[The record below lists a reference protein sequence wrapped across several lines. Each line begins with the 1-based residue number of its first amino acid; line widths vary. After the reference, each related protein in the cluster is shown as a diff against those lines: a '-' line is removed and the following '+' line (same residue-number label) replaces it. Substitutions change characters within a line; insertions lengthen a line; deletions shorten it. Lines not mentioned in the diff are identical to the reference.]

1 MKTFD
6 PKEKRERY
14 SDANRD
20 QQSFRRSYSRRDDSS
35 SNSEYDTPS
44 EFMKDQ
50 RKERHQYSGTESR
63 FGKGSREESG
73 KRRSFNPNFTRD
85 NRLKSEEHGNRWD
98 REEERPRRY
107 GEGRN
112 GQPFRKNSR
121 YNDRDQ
127 EYNDNR
133 RDDRS
138 GRSRR
143 NPREEYA
150 YYADRDQEGR
160 EGGRGYNGRETDR
173 GYDRSRKGAHRQ
185 ERYERG
191 EERSYGENRR
201 GRYGERRNNYGDR
214 RESGRYGDRKKS
226 YPNYDATNYPRF
238 DAPKQTGAIRLNR
251 FIANSGICSR
261 READDLITAG
271 VVSVNGKIVSEL
283 GTKVN
288 PGDEVRFN
296 GEIIR
301 GEKLVYILMNKPK
314 GYVTSLEDP
323 HADKT
328 VMDLIKDACTERVY
342 PVGRLDKNS
351 VGVLLITNDGELT
364 RQLTHPSYKKSKIYQ
379 VSLDKALTEEDMQR
393 IVDGIELEDGMIYA
407 DEVSYV
413 NGSRKEIGIEIHSG
427 RNRIVRRIFE
437 SLGYSV
443 QKLDRVYFAG
453 LTKRGLK
460 RGAWRFLTPKE
471 VAMLKSGEYE

>member
-35 SNSEYDTPS
+35 SNQEYDTPS

-50 RKERHQYSGTESR
+50 RKERHQHSDTESR

-85 NRLKSEEHGNRWD
+85 NRLKGEEHGNRWD

-112 GQPFRKNSR
+112 GQSFRKNSR

-173 GYDRSRKGAHRQ
+173 GYDRNRKGAHRQ
-185 ERYERG
+185 ERYDRG

-214 RESGRYGDRKKS
+214 REGGRYGDRKKN